1 MSNRVSYLK
10 TYLYLAFLSDKVLNE
25 VSNRNFDDFAAEL
38 IPMVQDSLS
47 LSVLNIS
54 NAIVENFTFK
64 QLFPY

>member
-54 NAIVENFTFK
+54 NAIVENFAFK